1 MMKYLQSAFLKR
13 ILLINL
19 LVILQPA
26 YSNDIHTN
34 KLLIP
39 DFVKAQVVSDNMEMN
54 GMDLGIMQFYTDRK
68 FADLVSFYRQEVGD
82 IKVSEFAHWK
92 IISWIDNKKLNT
104 VQATYDE
111 LQNKTHGF
119 IALSN
124 LPAIL
129 KNKIILGKGFPSLK
143 SSEIINDINA
153 TDLNKKSR
161 TIWLS
166 NGSTLA
172 NNIAFY
178 KKQFRSKGWIVERI
192 SQSADQG
199 AMMMRKGANEFNLTV
214 TKDAILN
221 DTNVIAVIVE
231 K

>member
-1 MMKYLQSAFLKR
+1 MRYLKSYYLKKNLFIGVLFL
-13 ILLINL
+13 
-19 LVILQPA
+19 LQPA
-26 YSNDIHTN
+26 YAKDIHTN

-39 DFVKAQVVSDNMEMN
+39 DFIKAQIVSDNMNMN
-54 GMDLGIMQFYTDRK
+54 GMDLGIIQFYTDK
-68 FADLVSFYRQEVGD
+68 DFSALVDFYRQEVGD
-82 IKVSEFAHWK
+82 IKVSEFAQWK
-92 IISWIDNKKLNT
+92 IISWIDNKRLNT
-104 VQATYDE
+104 VQATYDG
-111 LQNKTHGF
+111 LQKKTHGF

-129 KNKIILGKGFPSLK
+129 KNKVSLGKNFPSLK
-143 SSEIINDINA
+143 GSEIINDIKA

-166 NGSTLA
+166 NRSTVA

-178 KKQFRSKGWIVERI
+178 KKQYRSKGWIVERV
-192 SQSADQG
+192 SQNPGQG
-199 AMMMRKGANEFNLTV
+199 AMMMRKGADEFNLTV
-214 TKDAILN
+214 TIDAILK